1 MSIFDTRTLFEHDWR
16 KEFKRLD
23 GAYAPSTMRSYY
35 SDVQAF
41 VDWCNW
47 AQCPPFPASV
57 ATVSEFIEEQGKTK
71 AASTVRR
78 RLYAIRKIHRLLRLP
93 DPTYDEEINLSL
105 RRVRR
110 TKLVRPKQAK
120 GLTQNYLER
129 FIAGEPNSPWG
140 LRNKAM
146 MSLGYELLSRRSE
159 LVALRTKDVEFRP
172 DSTLRVLI
180 RRSKSDPFGEGRLAF
195 TSQRTAGLVKD
206 WLEWRGP
213 HIEFLF
219 CPIYHQ
225 KAINRDLSTTSVKCM
240 IKSAAKR
247 DGLNSSIVDEFSG
260 HSLRVGAAQDLL
272 RNGFD
277 TAAIMRAG
285 GWKSVNTLS
294 RYLEKAEHNVWE
306 RPRAQHVEA
315 TSRKPPEEADLFS
328 H

>member
-1 MSIFDTRTLFEHDWR
+1 MARTSKSGTLIHSW
-16 KEFKRLD
+16 KTEFQRLE

-35 SDVQAF
+35 SDVQSF
-41 VDWCNW
+41 VDWCRF
-47 AQCPPFPASV
+47 AQCTPFPASV
-57 ATVSEFIEEQGKTK
+57 ETVCAFIDEQGKTK

-93 DPTYDEEINLSL
+93 DPTYDEDINLSL

-110 TKLVRPKQAK
+110 SKLVRPKQAK
-120 GLTQNYLER
+120 GLTQNYLQR
-129 FIAGEPNSPWG
+129 FIAGEPDSPWG

-146 MSLGYELLSRRSE
+146 LSLGYGLLYRRSE
-159 LVALRTKDVEFRP
+159 LVALRTTDIEFRP
-172 DSTLRVLI
+172 NGTLRVLI

-195 TSQRTAGLVKD
+195 TSERTADLVND
-206 WLEWRGP
+206 WLDWRGP
-213 HIEFLF
+213 YIEFLF

-225 KAINRDLSTTSVKCM
+225 KALNRDLSTTSVKCM

-247 DGLNSSIVDEFSG
+247 DGLNLSIKDEFSG

-272 RNGFD
+272 RKGFD

-306 RPRAQHVEA
+306 QPPGT
-315 TSRKPPEEADLFS
+315 TS
-328 H
+328 